1 MTSTRKRVAL
11 ARVLAGLAAL
21 ASASYASAALVVGN
35 DILQGAAYTT
45 YQEPGDGTFRIICQ
59 TPCPIPLATL
69 QAASDGF
76 RAAKVQLLAL
86 SGLDTL
92 AMLQPVDMAFEGN
105 SLCPYVPGA
114 SGYSSIYFPYGT
126 APGQPR
132 RAKSCLFLW
141 NYQQS
146 GQITYFTP
154 EQAGL
159 LSSQT
164 LAVHEYAHSI
174 FYDRHRR
181 SYEDFVRYWSYA
193 ITGNVP
199 LPDGMCSENL
209 VLYMAPMMY
218 EVCQRYGADDA
229 DLRFA
234 LARLDQ
240 SYTQNLG
247 YHGPTTSVAQLRA
260 AYDERFGTYTGD
272 LFFDLGYAPQHVGGV
287 FQGDEISPGSGLYDF
302 DIGLPG
308 GQFHLEGISLFDGAV
323 KLEQPT
329 CLSDGQPFLDFNL
342 AFDLVKPDH
351 RENTNI
357 LFDPL
362 FGSTQGMR
370 VTYSFAHWTPP
381 AGINPVNL
389 RVFGMLGHCG
399 QASPP
404 MQWYALPDVNV
415 TFDHVGK
422 TVSFITGSGGTFALI
437 QPDAVMT
444 SGFE

>member
-1 MTSTRKRVAL
+1 MNRIIARLIVSSLGPIAAFAL
-11 ARVLAGLAAL
+11 PSQAH
-21 ASASYASAALVVGN
+21 AALVTGN
-35 DILQGAAYTT
+35 DTLQGAPYTT
-45 YQEPGDGTFRIICQ
+45 YQEPGEATYRIVCQ

-76 RAAKVQLLAL
+76 RAARTQLLAL

-92 AMLQPVDMAFEGN
+92 AALQPVDMAFEGN
-105 SLCPYVPGA
+105 SLCPYVPGV
-114 SGYSSIYFPYGT
+114 SGYSSTYFPYGT

-141 NYQQS
+141 NYQQA
-146 GQITYFTP
+146 GQIDYFTP
-154 EQAGL
+154 AQAGL
-159 LSSQT
+159 MSSQT
-164 LAVHEYAHSI
+164 LAIHEYAHSI
-174 FYDRHRR
+174 FFDRHRQ

-209 VLYMAPMMY
+209 VTYMAPMMY
-218 EVCQRYGADDA
+218 EVCQRFGATDA

-234 LARLDQ
+234 LARLDDL
-240 SYTQNLG
+240 YTQGLG

-260 AYDERFGTYTGD
+260 AFDERFGTYTGGM
-272 LFFDLGYAPQHVGGV
+272 FFDLGYAPQRIGGT

-308 GQFHLEGISLFDGAV
+308 GEFHLEGISLFDGAV

-329 CLSDGQPFLDFNL
+329 CLASGQPFLDFNL

-351 RENTNI
+351 RENTHI

-362 FGSTQGMR
+362 FGSAQGMR
-370 VTYSFAHWTPP
+370 VTYSYAHWTPP
-381 AGINPVNL
+381 AGVNPQNL

-399 QASPP
+399 QSGPP
-404 MQWYALPDVNV
+404 TQWYALPDVNV
-415 TFDHVGK
+415 TFDHANR
-422 TVSFITGSGGTFALI
+422 TVSFITGQGGTYALI
-437 QPDAVMT
+437 QPDAMLT
-444 SGFE
+444 NGFE

>member
-1 MTSTRKRVAL
+1 MTSTHPRFAFL
-11 ARVLAGLAAL
+11 LGLAAL
-21 ASASYASAALVVGN
+21 ALTPAANAALVVGN
-35 DILQGAAYTT
+35 DTLQGTAYTT
-45 YQEPGDGTFRIICQ
+45 YREPSDTTYRIICQ

-92 AMLQPVDMAFEGN
+92 AALQPVDMAFEAN
-105 SLCPYVPGA
+105 SLCPLIPGA
-114 SGYSSIYFPYGT
+114 SGYSSTYFPYGMG
-126 APGQPR
+126 AGQPR

-141 NYQQS
+141 NYQQA
-146 GQITYFTP
+146 GQIDYFTP

-159 LSSQT
+159 ISSQT
-164 LAVHEYAHSI
+164 LAIHEYAHSI
-174 FYDRHRR
+174 FFDRHRQ

-209 VLYMAPMMY
+209 VTYMAPMMY
-218 EVCQRYGADDA
+218 ELCQRYGATDA

-240 SYTQNLG
+240 LYTQGQG

-260 AYDERFGTYTGD
+260 AFDQRFEAHTGS
-272 LFFDLGYAPQHVGGV
+272 LFLDLGYAPQQVGGT
-287 FQGDEISPGSGLYDF
+287 FHGDEISPGSGLYDF
-302 DIGLPG
+302 DIGMPG
-308 GQFHLEGISLFDGAV
+308 GEFHLDGISLFDGAV

-329 CLSDGQPFLDFNL
+329 CLTGGQPFLDFNL
-342 AFDLVKPDH
+342 AFHLVKPEH

-370 VTYSFAHWTPP
+370 VTYSYAHWTPP
-381 AGINPVNL
+381 AGVNPLNL
-389 RVFGMLGHCG
+389 RVFGMTGHCG
-399 QASPP
+399 QANPP
-404 MQWYALPDVNV
+404 MQWYALPEVNV
-415 TFDHVGK
+415 TFDHANK
-422 TVSFITGSGGTFALI
+422 TVSFIVGQGGTFALI
-437 QPDAVMT
+437 QPDPVMGN
-444 SGFE
+444 GFE